1 MKIYENLI
9 KYEDRKFKRLV
20 WVRKITFEKILEY
33 LKEEENKKKAEWW
46 APNKL
51 NLETRLLMT
60 LEYLREYRTYAH
72 IWEDYGISESSC
84 YRNCI
89 WIEKTILKNK
99 DFHIPWKKELLK
111 SDTEIEMI
119 LIDASE
125 VAIERPK
132 NKKNK

>member
-1 MKIYENLI
+1 MKIYEKLI
-9 KYEDRKFKRLV
+9 NYKDDKFKRLV
-20 WVRKITFEKILEY
+20 WVKKITFEKILEF
-33 LKEEENKKKAEWW
+33 LREEENKKKAEWW

-51 NLETRLLMT
+51 DLATRLLMA

-99 DFHIPWKKELLK
+99 DFHIPWKRELLK
-111 SDTEIEMI
+111 WDTKIEMI

-125 VAIERPK
+125 VVIERPK
-132 NKKNK
+132 NKKN

>member
-1 MKIYENLI
+1 MKIYEKLI
-9 KYEDRKFKRLV
+9 SYEDGKFKRLV
-20 WVRKITFEKILEY
+20 WVKKQTFETLLTF
-33 LKEEENKKKAEWW
+33 LKEEESKKKALWW

-51 NLETRLLMT
+51 DLATRLLMA

-72 IWEDYGISESSC
+72 IWEDYGISESAC

-111 SDTEIEMI
+111 SDTEIEII

-132 NKKNK
+132 AKKN